1 MDCADIKVEMS
12 GEGLLDPLVIVEEGD
27 ETQGVASEGSP
38 AFEED
43 LGDREQ
49 AAAGEKVALQKGQNE
64 GQGSDRQNGS
74 DEGDEEEETAAEDVN
89 IDCSEAVKVERS
101 ESCEQQLEG
110 MKSHKEDPNKVS
122 RRFLFSV
129 AQKKRHFLCH
139 SDPQR
144 RTFNDSACGSVFVCS
159 VLQAG
164 ESTSV
169 RYFAKKSK
177 KCSKLRGKNTNN

>member
-12 GEGLLDPLVIVEEGD
+12 GGGLLDPLVIVEEGD

-38 AFEED
+38 AIEED
-43 LGDREQ
+43 LGDRGQ
-49 AAAGEKVALQKGQNE
+49 AAIGEKVALQKGQNE
-64 GQGSDRQNGS
+64 GQGSASDRQNGS
-74 DEGDEEEETAAEDVN
+74 DKGEEEEETAAEDVN

-129 AQKKRHFLCH
+129 AQKKKTL
-139 SDPQR
+139 
-144 RTFNDSACGSVFVCS
+144 FVS
-159 VLQAG
+159 LLPPTPNFQ
-164 ESTSV
+164 
-169 RYFAKKSK
+169 
-177 KCSKLRGKNTNN
+177 